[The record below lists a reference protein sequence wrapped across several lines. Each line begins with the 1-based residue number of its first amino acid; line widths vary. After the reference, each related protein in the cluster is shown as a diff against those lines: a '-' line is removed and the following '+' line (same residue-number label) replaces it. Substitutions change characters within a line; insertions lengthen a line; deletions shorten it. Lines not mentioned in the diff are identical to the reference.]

1 MLELFL
7 APAAAVESQTD
18 TATERKEA
26 LPQAVGRMISAAI
39 RMKDESQLDAV
50 IATAKRAYPEY
61 AADIDVLVANLQTP
75 VEPLRIE
82 PLVVPAP
89 APVEFDPP
97 DYWEDFNAELALSAA
112 ETRGNTDTLFLGLHG
127 KVNMKR
133 KAQIHRLEA
142 YANTA
147 EANGVESQNNWGLS
161 YQLDTLWTDDYFGYV
176 RGSVDRDD
184 FAGFET
190 AAFAGIGAG
199 AYLMQT
205 EALTLRSELGPGY
218 RFLDI
223 AGEARSIQALGLYG
237 AAELD
242 WLIDEDW
249 TFELD
254 TKVNIS
260 GPTSMFNPTM
270 RMNTSVSDQVQAG
283 VSYDLRYESNPPL
296 MSEELD
302 RVLKFNVKY
311 SY

>member
-7 APAAAVESQTD
+7 GPAAAVGAQPD
-18 TATERKEA
+18 IANAQKEA

-39 RMKDESQLDAV
+39 RMDDPAQLDAV
-50 IATAKRAYPEY
+50 VAAAKRAYPEY
-61 AADIDVLVANLQTP
+61 AADIDVLVANLQMP

-82 PLVVPAP
+82 PLIVPAP
-89 APVEFDPP
+89 VPVEFEPP
-97 DYWEDFNAELALSAA
+97 GYWEDLNGELALSAA
-112 ETRGNTDTLFLGLHG
+112 ETAGNTDTLFLGLHG
-127 KVNMKR
+127 KVNLMR

-147 EANGVESQNNWGLS
+147 EANGVESQDNWGLS

-205 EALTLRSELGPGY
+205 DTITLRSEFGPGY
-218 RFLDI
+218 RYLDI
-223 AGEARSIQALGLYG
+223 ADDDRDVEAIGLYG
-237 AAELD
+237 AAEFD
-242 WLIDEDW
+242 WLINEDL
-249 TFELD
+249 TFEFD
-254 TKVNIS
+254 TEVNLS
-260 GPTSMFNPTM
+260 GPTSTVHPTV
-270 RMNTSVSDQVQAG
+270 RMNTAVSDRINAG
-283 VSYDLRYESNPPL
+283 ISYDLRYESNPPL

-302 RVLKFNVKY
+302 RVLKFDVKY